1 MVSVDLVQDHPLR
14 RHLRTCVETIN
25 MLPVV
30 VGGALLQQQ
39 QNSYTPSLSKYIM
52 NSNNIKSVLLYLYKL
67 LYPYTLSRNNYYCFA
82 LIT

>member
-1 MVSVDLVQDHPLR
+1 MVSVDLEQDHPLR
-14 RHLRTCVETIN
+14 RHLRMCVETIN

-30 VGGALLQQQ
+30 GGGALLQQQ

-52 NSNNIKSVLLYLYKL
+52 SSNNIKSVLLYLYKL
-67 LYPYTLSRNNYYCFA
+67 LYPYTLSRNNCYGFA